1 MNGMNELTDALARL
15 LSMGGYGLY
24 VWGSLG
30 MCAAVVVA
38 EVASLRARRRA
49 LVASGPVDE
58 VPARQPTLTR
68 KETTA

>member
-1 MNGMNELTDALARL
+1 MTDLTDALARF

-30 MCAAVVVA
+30 MCIAVVVA

-49 LVASGPVDE
+49 LASSDATVE
-58 VPARQPTLTR
+58 APARQPTLTR

>member
-1 MNGMNELTDALARL
+1 MTDLIDALARF

-30 MCAAVVVA
+30 RCAAVAVA

-49 LVASGPVDE
+49 VALSGGGEAEPAPV
-58 VPARQPTLTR
+58 RQPTLTR

>member
-1 MNGMNELTDALARL
+1 MNDLNDLIGALARF

-30 MCAAVVVA
+30 MCAAVAVA
-38 EVASLRARRRA
+38 EVASLRARRRS
-49 LVASGPVDE
+49 LASSDATVE
-58 VPARQPTLTR
+58 APARQPTLTR